1 MMVARLMPVWNSER
15 AATTNVDLNR
25 YQGLE
30 MFSEQAPVVEED
42 EEKGL
47 EKVSCCFLL
56 ACALLLSPFVRAP
69 CTQFCNL
76 SASDCSKAQ
85 MERV

>member
-1 MMVARLMPVWNSER
+1 MVARLLPIWNSER

-42 EEKGL
+42 DDKGR
-47 EKVSCCFLL
+47 EKVSNSCDFLVSLLHVHL
-56 ACALLLSPFVRAP
+56 A
-69 CTQFCNL
+69 
-76 SASDCSKAQ
+76 
-85 MERV
+85 

>member
-1 MMVARLMPVWNSER
+1 MVARLMPVWNSER

-47 EKVSCCFLL
+47 EKVSCYLLFL
-56 ACALLLSPFVRAP
+56 ACDLL
-69 CTQFCNL
+69 
-76 SASDCSKAQ
+76 
-85 MERV
+85 